1 MTIRRS
7 VLACLAAAVLAA
19 LSGCGLGA
27 GAERSG
33 EGVDLRVTRDFGHQ
47 LVLAKNDLPIREDET
62 VMRLLKSNAEK
73 VETRFG
79 GGFVQSID
87 GISGRGSDGTSD
99 WFYFV
104 NGIAAVEGAADFEV
118 SPGDVIQWDRRDW
131 DATPDVPAIVG
142 AFPQPFLDGLGGKR
156 FPVRVE
162 CQDSESESCD
172 TVKQTLRDAGVPAN
186 GASLGAPGN
195 QNVARVVVADWA
207 TARHQ
212 PTARIVELGPE
223 RSGVFAR
230 FTDGGDTLELLDAD
244 GRTVRSA
251 GAGAGLVAAL
261 RPNDRELLWLVTGVD
276 EQGVAA
282 ATAAFRARD
291 LRDAFAVAAVD
302 GEVSKLPLGSP
313 AR

>member
-1 MTIRRS
+1 VTIRRS
-7 VLACLAAAVLAA
+7 LLACLAAAALAA
-19 LSGCGLGA
+19 LPGCGLGA

-33 EGVDLRVTRDFGHQ
+33 AGVDLRVTRDFGHQ
-47 LVLAKNDLPIREDET
+47 LVLAKNDLTIREDET
-62 VMRLLKSNAEK
+62 VMRLLKRNAD

-87 GISGRGSDGTSD
+87 GLSGRGPDGTSD
-99 WFYFV
+99 WFYYV
-104 NGIAAVEGAADFEV
+104 NGIEADEGAADYEV

-131 DATPDVPAIVG
+131 GETADVPAIVG

-162 CQDSESESCD
+162 CQDSESAPCD
-172 TVKQTLRDAGVPAN
+172 EVKQTLRDADVPAN

-207 TARHQ
+207 TARQQ
-212 PTARIVELGPE
+212 PTARLIELGPR

-230 FTDGGDTLELLDAD
+230 FTDGGDTLELLGGD
-244 GRTVRSA
+244 GQAIRDA

-261 RPNDRELLWLVTGVD
+261 RPTDRELLWLVTGVD
-276 EQGVAA
+276 EAGVEAA
-282 ATAAFRARD
+282 AAAFQARD
-291 LRDAFAVAAVD
+291 LRDAFAVAVVD
-302 GEVSKLPLGSP
+302 GKVSKLPLRSG
-313 AR
+313 R

>member
-1 MTIRRS
+1 MLRRS
-7 VLACLAAAVLAA
+7 LLTCLAAAALLS

-33 EGVDLRVTRDFGHQ
+33 AGVDLRVTRDFGHQ
-47 LVLAKNDLPIREDET
+47 LVLEKNGLTIREDET
-62 VMRLLKSNAEK
+62 VMRLLKRNAD

-87 GISGRGSDGTSD
+87 GLSGRGSDGTSD
-99 WFYFV
+99 WFYYV
-104 NGIAAVEGAADFEV
+104 NGIEADEGAADYEV
-118 SPGDVIQWDRRDW
+118 SPGDVVQWDRRDW
-131 DATPDVPAIVG
+131 AETPDVPAIVG

-162 CQDSESESCD
+162 CQDSDSAPCRQ
-172 TVKQTLRDAGVPAN
+172 VKQTLRDAGVPAN

-207 TARHQ
+207 TARQQ
-212 PTARIVELGPE
+212 PTARLVELGPR

-230 FTDGGDTLELLDAD
+230 FADGGDTLELLGDD
-244 GRTVRSA
+244 GQSVRKV

-276 EQGVAA
+276 EAGVEAA
-282 ATAAFRARD
+282 AAALRPRD
-291 LRDAFAVAAVD
+291 LRDAFAIATVGGRVA
-302 GEVSKLPLGSP
+302 KLPLM
-313 AR
+313 RER